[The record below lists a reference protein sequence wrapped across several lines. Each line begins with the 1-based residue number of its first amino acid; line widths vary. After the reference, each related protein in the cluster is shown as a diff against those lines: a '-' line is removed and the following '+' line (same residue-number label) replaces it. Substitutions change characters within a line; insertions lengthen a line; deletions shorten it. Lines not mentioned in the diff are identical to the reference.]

1 MPLDSNMILEKT
13 LGVTLT
19 QKWYSL
25 DFLWGLLTDYMK
37 WFKEWVIIKLT
48 LLVAKISKNKIA
60 FK

>member
-48 LLVAKISKNKIA
+48 LLVARILKI
-60 FK
+60 